1 MSCEGYQWQ
10 WMIQAESTQ
19 IEVSHE
25 KTRFYIK
32 KRAFQELRRVVHDDG
47 MLKFL
52 QTSSFYFIAL
62 HMMELQKKSIFWEK
76 RFLSIKEFVF
86 WVSRRNYVY

>member
-1 MSCEGYQWQ
+1 
-10 WMIQAESTQ
+10 MIQAESSQ

-25 KTRFYIK
+25 KTRFSIK
-32 KRAFQELRRVVHDDG
+32 KRAFQELRRVVHDDA

-62 HMMELQKKSIFWEK
+62 HMMELQKK
-76 RFLSIKEFVF
+76 
-86 WVSRRNYVY
+86 VSFGKSAFFPSRSLCFGYLGEVTYIEAKNPTHFN